1 MGASNFATAQDRRTR
16 EPDRTIPDARRG
28 EQTRCRMLL
37 YANVVLAAHPP
48 PRASAREI
56 GLKQTGSVP
65 LKSLSARL
73 LILTVLFVM
82 LGEVLIFVPSVARF
96 RMTYF
101 ENRLAAGYLATLA
114 LEASPTGRLDQRFT
128 DKLLSRV
135 GAEGVGLHRADGTVL
150 RLDRA
155 EPPQPDMTIDLTRPN
170 ILRAIRGSFRTLL
183 SEGNRLVRVLG
194 PAGPGDADTAEVL
207 LDEGPLRDELWDF
220 GIRILELSLVL
231 SLITAALVYLSLQW
245 LLVRPMRR
253 ITASMIEFRQDP
265 EDAARVVGAGR
276 RRDEIGVAE
285 RELAVLQNTV
295 RQALGQR
302 ARLAALGTA
311 VTKVNHDLRNI
322 LATARLVTDGLTAS
336 AAPEV
341 RRVAPRLLDAIDRA
355 IALCTR
361 TLDFSREDT
370 PPLARS
376 RFSLAPLIDEIGPGL
391 ALSASDLAIED
402 AIPPDLMV
410 EADRDQLYRVFLN
423 LARNAVEA
431 GAHRLRFAAARENGV
446 IAIDIV
452 DDGPG
457 LPPKARDNL
466 FRPFFGSARPGGS
479 GLGLAIAREL
489 VRAHGGELTLVSS
502 TGSGTVFRLTLPAPA
517 RKLSRASMSLP

>member
-1 MGASNFATAQDRRTR
+1 
-16 EPDRTIPDARRG
+16 
-28 EQTRCRMLL
+28 ML
-37 YANVVLAAHPP
+37 
-48 PRASAREI
+48 
-56 GLKQTGSVP
+56 

-73 LILTVLFVM
+73 LILTVFFVM
-82 LGEVLIFVPSVARF
+82 VGEVLIFVPSVARY

-101 ENRLAAGYLATLA
+101 ENRLAAGYIATLA
-114 LEASPTGRLDQRFT
+114 LDASPTGHLEQGLVDR
-128 DKLLSRV
+128 LLSRV
-135 GAEGVGLHRADGTVL
+135 GAQGVAVHRADGSVL
-150 RLDRA
+150 RLDRTD
-155 EPPQPDMTIDLTRPN
+155 PPHPDFTIDLTHPN
-170 ILRAIRGSFRTLL
+170 VLLAIRGSFRTLFGD
-183 SEGNRLVRVLG
+183 GNRILRVLG
-194 PAGPGDADTAEVL
+194 PAGADTADTAEVL
-207 LDEGPLRDELWDF
+207 LDEAPLRRELWDF

-231 SLITAALVYLSLQW
+231 SLVTAALVYLSLQW

-253 ITASMIEFRQDP
+253 ITASMVEFRNDP
-265 EDAARVVGAGR
+265 EDPARVIAARR

-302 ARLAALGTA
+302 GRLAALGTA

-341 RRVAPRLLDAIDRA
+341 RRIAPRLLDAIDRA
-355 IALCTR
+355 IALCTC

-376 RFSLAPLIDEIGPGL
+376 RFPLVPLIGEIGPGL
-391 ALSASDLAIED
+391 AISGQDLAIEN
-402 AIPPDLMV
+402 AIPPDLIV

-423 LARNAVEA
+423 LARNSVEA
-431 GAHRLRFAAARENGV
+431 GAHRLRFAAMREAAT
-446 IAIDIV
+446 IAIDV
-452 DDGPG
+452 ADDGPS
-457 LPPKARDNL
+457 LPPKARENL

-489 VRAHGGELTLVSS
+489 VRAHGGELTLAAS
-502 TGSGTVFRLTLPAPA
+502 TGAGTVFRLTLPAPA
-517 RKLSRASMSLP
+517 FRESRRARAPAT

>member
-1 MGASNFATAQDRRTR
+1 
-16 EPDRTIPDARRG
+16 
-28 EQTRCRMLL
+28 
-37 YANVVLAAHPP
+37 
-48 PRASAREI
+48 
-56 GLKQTGSVP
+56 VP

-73 LILTVLFVM
+73 LILTVFFVM
-82 LGEVLIFVPSVARF
+82 VGEVLIFVPSVARY

-101 ENRLAAGYLATLA
+101 ENRLAAGYIATLA
-114 LEASPTGRLDQRFT
+114 LDASPSSRLEQSLT

-135 GAEGVGLHRADGTVL
+135 GAQGVAVHRADGSVL
-150 RLDRA
+150 RLDQTN
-155 EPPQPDMTIDLTRPN
+155 PPHPDFTIDLTHPN
-170 ILRAIRGSFRTLL
+170 VLLAIRGSFRTLFGH
-183 SEGNRLVRVLG
+183 GNRILRVLG
-194 PAGPGDADTAEVL
+194 PAGPDNADTAEVL
-207 LDEGPLRDELWDF
+207 LDEAPLRDELWDF
-220 GIRILELSLVL
+220 GTRILELSLVL

-253 ITASMIEFRQDP
+253 ITASMVEFREEP
-265 EDAARVVGAGR
+265 EDAARVIAAGR

-355 IALCTR
+355 VALCTR

-370 PPLARS
+370 PPLART

-391 ALSASDLAIED
+391 GLSEGALAIED
-402 AIPPDLMV
+402 TVPPDLV
-410 EADRDQLYRVFLN
+410 IEADRDQLYRVFLN

-431 GAHRLRFAAARENGV
+431 GAHHLRFSATPEAGTVAV
-446 IAIDIV
+446 DIA

-457 LPPKARDNL
+457 LAPKARDNL

-489 VRAHGGELTLVSS
+489 VRAHGGELSLVSS
-502 TGSGTVFRLTLPAPA
+502 TGAGTVFRLTLPLPAIRETRRVRAPA
-517 RKLSRASMSLP
+517 T